1 MESYF
6 NEVSLHNANSNHQEH
21 VRDIIDT
28 YNVLKKYSFS
38 RCRVDSSSCNT
49 LRKMFSTYGRN
60 GISLFYS
67 MFCQP
72 FDNGNDKVDNEYLMH
87 TWQVN
92 EEICQGLA
100 YAYLNN
106 SISISLSKNPWN
118 KHLIS
123 VKMDEDEIFV
133 NNAFLPDISYH
144 REWLESFLPV
154 NLITTA
160 TKPSDKQINL
170 RDDHGKD
177 ILLKFSKQICNSPY
191 VIKVINSMPFN
202 NKLDRFIRRTY
213 SDGKIELVLNWTDL
227 GYGIIIQT
235 TGRNKR
241 ETDEIGE
248 ILKAAYSK

>member
-1 MESYF
+1 MLNIF
-6 NEVSLHNANSNHQEH
+6 TL
-21 VRDIIDT
+21 I
-28 YNVLKKYSFS
+28 KKY
-38 RCRVDSSSCNT
+38 
-49 LRKMFSTYGRN
+49 
-60 GISLFYS
+60 
-67 MFCQP
+67 
-72 FDNGNDKVDNEYLMH
+72 
-87 TWQVN
+87 
-92 EEICQGLA
+92 
-100 YAYLNN
+100 
-106 SISISLSKNPWN
+106 
-118 KHLIS
+118 
-123 VKMDEDEIFV
+123 EIFV

-144 REWLESFLPV
+144 REWLEAFSPV

-248 ILKAAYSK
+248 ILKAIYSK